1 MHRTATAILAGA
13 FALSLPFSGNAA
25 DLGRGRP
32 PKDAPPV
39 EAYSE
44 PYYNWA
50 GLYGGFFLGGAN
62 ENWTVD
68 FYRNNNHGH
77 ADLGSTGLAY
87 GGWIGYNIMI
97 APRVVAGVEADLGWA
112 TASQSNNIFDNDTSY
127 SKIGTFG
134 SLRGRLGY
142 AIDRFLVYGTAGLA
156 FASVTNDIQKGRNA
170 GEQIVYDDQWETGYA
185 IGGGVEYALSQSVVA
200 RAEYIYSN
208 YGTVS
213 LYNRDGNLAE
223 MTNDMHLMRVGLSYR
238 F

>member
-1 MHRTATAILAGA
+1 
-13 FALSLPFSGNAA
+13 
-25 DLGRGRP
+25 
-32 PKDAPPV
+32 
-39 EAYSE
+39 
-44 PYYNWA
+44 
-50 GLYGGFFLGGAN
+50 
-62 ENWTVD
+62 
-68 FYRNNNHGH
+68 
-77 ADLGSTGLAY
+77 
-87 GGWIGYNIMI
+87 MI